1 MTKQKVYA
9 TRARVPE
16 AIELLQ
22 ALFEVEVWPET
33 TPPPKEVVL
42 DQASKCHAIMTEVDD
57 QIDEEILEAGK
68 DNLQVIANR
77 GVGYN
82 NIDVEAATA
91 RNIKITNTPGILA
104 EACADMTFALI
115 LSIARKVV
123 FGDRAIRNGEWTVFD
138 QVPYLGTDVYGKKL
152 GIIGLG
158 DIGEKVVKRS
168 IGFDMEV
175 FYHSRTAKIDLEEK
189 YRITRL
195 GFEDILSTCDYV
207 SLHVPLSPETEQ
219 MISDREL
226 AMMQKE
232 SFLINMSR
240 GPTVDLD
247 ALNSALVTGQIAGAA
262 IDVTDPE
269 PVPVDHPI
277 VNNENVV
284 ITPHIGSASRATFT
298 AMGVAAANNIV
309 AALQDK
315 PIPSAVN

>member
-1 MTKQKVYA
+1 M
-9 TRARVPE
+9 
-16 AIELLQ
+16 
-22 ALFEVEVWPET
+22 
-33 TPPPKEVVL
+33 
-42 DQASKCHAIMTEVDD
+42 
-57 QIDEEILEAGK
+57 
-68 DNLQVIANR
+68 VI
-77 GVGYN
+77 
-82 NIDVEAATA
+82 
-91 RNIKITNTPGILA
+91 
-104 EACADMTFALI
+104 
-115 LSIARKVV
+115 
-123 FGDRAIRNGEWTVFD
+123 
-138 QVPYLGTDVYGKKL
+138 
-152 GIIGLG
+152 
-158 DIGEKVVKRS
+158 
-168 IGFDMEV
+168 
-175 FYHSRTAKIDLEEK
+175 
-189 YRITRL
+189 
-195 GFEDILSTCDYV
+195 
-207 SLHVPLSPETEQ
+207 ETEQ